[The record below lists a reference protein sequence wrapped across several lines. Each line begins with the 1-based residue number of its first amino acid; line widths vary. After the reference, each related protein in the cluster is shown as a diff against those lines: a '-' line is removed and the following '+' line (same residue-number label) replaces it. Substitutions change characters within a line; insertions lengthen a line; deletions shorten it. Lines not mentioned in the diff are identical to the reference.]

1 MLTLCIVEAK
11 MNVATHELNF
21 HGGLLTRGFWLY
33 VWDISTLENR
43 HLRFVGRTADS
54 SSKNAQSPFN
64 RMGQHLAFNPKINVL
79 RRTLKSKDVDPE
91 KCAFGLVADGP
102 ILPEAVN
109 SEEHKKNR
117 DRIAAMEKALALAL
131 SESGYEVINNVQCR
145 ANLDAAAFGVV
156 RGTFSAHFRSLA
168 GKSRE
173 S

>member
-1 MLTLCIVEAK
+1 MLTLCIGEAK

-33 VWDISTLENR
+33 VWDISTLEHR
-43 HLRFVGRTADS
+43 HLHYVGRTGDS

-64 RMGQHLAFNPKINVL
+64 RMGQHLGFNPRNNVL

-91 KCAFGLVADGP
+91 KCAFRLVAHGP

-109 SEEHKKNR
+109 SEEHRKNR
-117 DRIAAMEKALALAL
+117 DRIAAMEEALALAL

-145 ANLDAAAFGVV
+145 ANLDDAAFGVV
-156 RGTFSAHFRSLA
+156 RATFSAHFRSLA
-168 GKSRE
+168 G
-173 S
+173 